1 MQIFEF
7 FGKLSLWASPE
18 GKPYSKLALAFE
30 SKYCKRT
37 YYFI

>member
-30 SKYCKRT
+30 SKRYKT
-37 YYFI
+37 D

>member
-30 SKYCKRT
+30 SKVYK
-37 YYFI
+37 I